1 MAYIFELLME
11 VKMMRNKNKT
21 TYENLLLSI
30 VFNEKSLLQ
39 FIKTMKRF
47 LNSQVKENIKY
58 YGKLSMIHWQ
68 FLNYSVFIFKVPIR
82 RNSRNAY

>member
-21 TYENLLLSI
+21 TYENLLRSI

-39 FIKTMKRF
+39 FIKAMKIF

-58 YGKLSMIHWQ
+58 YV
-68 FLNYSVFIFKVPIR
+68 NYEWSID
-82 RNSRNAY
+82 NSTFDDTVVKY

>member
-21 TYENLLLSI
+21 TYEDLLLSI

-39 FIKTMKRF
+39 FIKTMKIF
-47 LNSQVKENIKY
+47 LNSQVKENIR
-58 YGKLSMIHWQ
+58 HH
-68 FLNYSVFIFKVPIR
+68 
-82 RNSRNAY
+82 

>member
-11 VKMMRNKNKT
+11 VKMMKNKNKT
-21 TYENLLLSI
+21 TYENLLPCI

-47 LNSQVKENIKY
+47 LNCQIKENIEY
-58 YGKLSMIHWQ
+58 YETYQ
-68 FLNYSVFIFKVPIR
+68 
-82 RNSRNAY
+82 

>member
-39 FIKTMKRF
+39 FIKTMKIF

-58 YGKLSMIHWQ
+58 YV
-68 FLNYSVFIFKVPIR
+68 NYEWSID
-82 RNSRNAY
+82 NSTFDDTVVKY

>member
-39 FIKTMKRF
+39 FIKTMKIF
-47 LNSQVKENIKY
+47 LNSQVKENIR
-58 YGKLSMIHWQ
+58 HH
-68 FLNYSVFIFKVPIR
+68 
-82 RNSRNAY
+82 

>member
-58 YGKLSMIHWQ
+58 YENLSMIH
-68 FLNYSVFIFKVPIR
+68 
-82 RNSRNAY
+82 

>member
-58 YGKLSMIHWQ
+58 YENYHW
-68 FLNYSVFIFKVPIR
+68 FIDNFWILMKNYQSNKWFR
-82 RNSRNAY
+82 